1 MTTERVWGQRK
12 LCPEEGELG
21 QPEPDTP
28 EAELEILE
36 TAEES
41 GMGPASHQRVSFCL
55 LLFRAPLAIPWASDL
70 SASPLP
76 LSGPNLG

>member
-41 GMGPASHQRVSFCL
+41 GMGAESGRLPRVRQKPTQYCK
-55 LLFRAPLAIPWASDL
+55 AIIL
-70 SASPLP
+70 Q
-76 LSGPNLG
+76 